1 MTHEARVLRARRL
14 LANVEKNHSAAVLES
29 CFGAE
34 DMVLLDLIA
43 RDGLGIAVSTI
54 DTGRLPRQTLELIE
68 DVRRRYGI
76 AVNVLSPW
84 PDTVAAYVEEHGID
98 GFYDGLA
105 QREDCCAVRRG
116 EPLRRL
122 LAGKRGWIVG
132 ARNESSSG
140 APLPESVRDAAL
152 GIWKF
157 HPLADWSE
165 DDVWTYLHA
174 NGVPYHALHKQGYA
188 TIGCEPCTR
197 ALRRGEHPRSGRW
210 WWEQPGARHMKVVPI
225 RALEEV
231 AA

>member
-1 MTHEARVLRARRL
+1 MTQEALVARARRL
-14 LANVEKNHSAAVLES
+14 LANVEKNYSAAVLES

-43 RDGLGIAVSTI
+43 RDGLGIGVATI
-54 DTGRLPRQTLELIE
+54 DTGRLPRQTLELVE

-76 AVNVLSPW
+76 DVDVVSPW
-84 PDTVAAYVEEHGID
+84 PDTVAAYVEESGID
-98 GFYDGLA
+98 GFYDGVA
-105 QREDCCAVRRG
+105 QREACCNVRRG

-132 ARNESSSG
+132 ARNEVAPE

-157 HPLADWSE
+157 HPLADWTE
-165 DDVWTYLHA
+165 DDVWTYLHT
-174 NGVPYHALHKQGYA
+174 NGVPYHPLHKQGYA

-197 ALRRGEHPRSGRW
+197 ALRRGEHPRTGRW
-210 WWEQPGARHMKVVPI
+210 WWEQADARQVKVVPI